1 MVVFTVN
8 KVVIS
13 KHTCI
18 TKTVHTV
25 NKVAYSVLNTYLFFL
40 SGELCHPQLVLVLQF
55 LRRLK
60 LLQETQ
66 VVETLAVEELCLHHS
81 HLLLAAVQPQVRETL
96 VELAP
101 SYIPHVVS
109 G

>member
-1 MVVFTVN
+1 M
-8 KVVIS
+8 
-13 KHTCI
+13 
-18 TKTVHTV
+18 
-25 NKVAYSVLNTYLFFL
+25 YLFFL

-81 HLLLAAVQPQVRETL
+81 HLLLAAVQSQVGETL
-96 VELAP
+96 AELAP
-101 SYIPHVVS
+101 CYIPHVVS
-109 G
+109 GRVCVRECAELPLMVNYYGISVFSFIPGREIHSQ